1 MRKHIVVTAV
11 TVVLPLCSVARANA
25 QTWSDHARVSINAAV
40 QQPSTTFSATTHVP
54 VYEGTSTL
62 TANYTVPTGGLFDG
76 DVILRVSGG
85 FGVEVGV
92 SSFTKSQVAQVSGTI
107 PHPILGNPPR
117 PISGTSGSLERS
129 EIVGRIDAAYVM
141 SAGWI
146 DLAVSAGPSFF
157 TVNQDLVADVTFNES
172 PSFDRVTFT
181 GATVSTAAATKL
193 GFNAGVDVGIKLS
206 KNVGIGGM
214 VRYSHAS
221 MVFPLATTTSGVTAD
236 AGGTHVGGGVR
247 VYF

>member
-1 MRKHIVVTAV
+1 MRKQIVVTVV
-11 TVVLPLCSVARANA
+11 TVVLPLCSAARAHA
-25 QTWSDHARVSINAAV
+25 QAWSDHARVSVNAGV

-62 TANYTVPTGGLFDG
+62 TTNYTVPVGAFFDA
-76 DVILRVSGG
+76 DVILRASGG
-85 FGVEVGV
+85 FGIEIGV
-92 SSFTKSQVAQVSGTI
+92 SSFSKSQTAPITGTI
-107 PHPILGNPPR
+107 PHPLLGNPPR
-117 PISGTSGSLERS
+117 PISGTSGPLERS
-129 EIVGRIDAAYVM
+129 EVVGHIDAAYVM

-157 TVNQDLVADVTFNES
+157 TVNQDLVSDVTFSES
-172 PSFDRVTFT
+172 ASFDRVTFT
-181 GATVSTAAATKL
+181 GATVTNAQATKL

-206 KNVGIGGM
+206 KNIGVGGM

-221 MVFPLATTTSGVTAD
+221 MVFPLQTTTSGVSAD
-236 AGGTHVGGGVR
+236 AGGAHIGGGLR